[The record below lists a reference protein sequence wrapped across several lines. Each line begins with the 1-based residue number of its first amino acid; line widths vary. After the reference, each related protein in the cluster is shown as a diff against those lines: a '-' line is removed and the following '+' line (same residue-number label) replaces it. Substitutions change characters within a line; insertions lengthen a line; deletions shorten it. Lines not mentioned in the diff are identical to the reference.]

1 MTRILAVAAAVALV
15 GAGGC
20 RRSTKVAAEAEGWS
34 VTAWG
39 ERFEIFA
46 EVEPLVAGQPA
57 VSHTHVTVLSD
68 FSPLRE
74 GVVAAILRAP
84 DRADEVFRQPV
95 KSRDGIYA
103 VTLKPVREGEFD
115 LVFAVEAPSGREH
128 VPAGRVRV
136 GTKASP
142 GGALEASG
150 AAPKEEGTSFLKEQ
164 QWRTVFATEWVRE
177 GVVPATVHGPARV
190 RPAGGGEAVLT
201 ASMDAVVSPRPWP
214 FPGQAVSGGATVF
227 QLTPQVSGIRSAGE
241 LEAEVTALSAEVQ
254 TARNRSERLAELLKL
269 EAVSPAEVERADT
282 VRKSMEARLASA
294 RRDLA
299 TVRAARSGGGGGTT
313 VAVRAPWSSQVA
325 EVSVAPGQAV
335 SAGTALARLV
345 KPSPV
350 WLEVALTPADASQLA
365 AAPGVQGLFLRRAG
379 QPDPV
384 AIPLQGVR
392 VVSRA
397 PEVDPRTAT
406 VKVILELPQSAAELP
421 FGSTVE
427 AEVALPGGHEGI
439 AIPASALVD
448 DGGVTIVYVQ
458 LGGESF
464 ARREV
469 RLGARQGEKVA
480 VEGLRV
486 GERLVTRGGQAIR
499 RAALLSTGAP
509 EGHVH

>member
-1 MTRILAVAAAVALV
+1 MKRILALAVAAALI
-15 GAGGC
+15 GAAGC
-20 RRSTKVAAEAEGWS
+20 RRSPDAGAEEEGWA

-57 VSHTHVTVLSD
+57 VSHTHVTVLAD
-68 FSPLRE
+68 FSPLRAGE
-74 GVVAAILRAP
+74 VAAILRAP
-84 DRADEVFRQPV
+84 GTADEVFRQPA

-103 VTLKPVREGEFD
+103 VTFNPAREGEFD
-115 LVFAVEAPSGREH
+115 LVFEVEAPSGRERIS
-128 VPAGRVRV
+128 AGRVRV
-136 GTKASP
+136 GSKASP

-150 AAPKEEGTSFLKEQ
+150 VAPKEDGTSFLKEQ

-214 FPGQAVSGGATVF
+214 FPGQALSRGAIVF

-241 LEAEVTALSAEVQ
+241 LEAEVTALSTEVL
-254 TARNRSERLAELLKL
+254 TARNRSERLRELLKL

-282 VRKSMEARLASA
+282 VRTSLEARLASV
-294 RRDLA
+294 RRDVA
-299 TVRAARSGGGGGTT
+299 TVRATRSGGGGGTS
-313 VAVRAPWSSQVA
+313 VVVRAPWSSQVA
-325 EVSVAPGQAV
+325 EISVAPGQAV
-335 SAGTALARLV
+335 SAGAALARLV
-345 KPSPV
+345 RPSPV

-365 AAPGVQGLFLRRAG
+365 AAPGVQGLYLRRAG
-379 QPDPV
+379 QPEPV
-384 AIPLQGVR
+384 AIPLRAVR
-392 VVSRA
+392 VVSRS

-406 VKVILELPQSAAELP
+406 VKVILELQQSAAELP

-427 AEVALPGGHEGI
+427 AEVALPGEHRDI
-439 AIPASALVD
+439 AVPASALVD

-458 LGGESF
+458 LEGESF

-469 RLGARQGEKVA
+469 RLGARQGEQVA
-480 VEGLRV
+480 VTGLRV